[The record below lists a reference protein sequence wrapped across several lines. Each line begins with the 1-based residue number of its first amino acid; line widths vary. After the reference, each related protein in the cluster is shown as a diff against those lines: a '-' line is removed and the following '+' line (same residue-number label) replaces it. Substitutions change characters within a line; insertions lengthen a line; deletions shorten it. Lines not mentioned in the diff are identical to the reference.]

1 VHLIQRNW
9 VISPQCSEK
18 YWHKKMARRVF
29 QKENKVLR
37 SSLDSLVCLSDI
49 QGLKLILKKMIIKDM
64 NGKGKC
70 DKTQH
75 E

>member
-1 VHLIQRNW
+1 MIQRNW

-18 YWHKKMARRVF
+18 YWHKKMARPF

>member
-1 VHLIQRNW
+1 
-9 VISPQCSEK
+9 
-18 YWHKKMARRVF
+18 MARRVF

-37 SSLDSLVCLSDI
+37 SSLDSLVCPSDI
-49 QGLKLILKKMIIKDM
+49 QGLKLILKKMIIKDT

>member
-1 VHLIQRNW
+1 
-9 VISPQCSEK
+9 
-18 YWHKKMARRVF
+18 MARRVF

-70 DKTQH
+70 DKTRVILR
-75 E
+75 